1 LVKEDREI
9 KDKRLRELIERLRA
23 QVKNLEDDKALLN
36 VKNEDLKKEMASL
49 TAELDK
55 RLPLGEIKDANTR
68 KLIEELQGKVRSL
81 EETNRDVTHRLKDKD
96 DSNAKIANLCNI
108 LLQDKTSLID
118 ANRRLAESLDQMR
131 NTIKQLEES
140 NLKMQERIEETRKSL
155 GLDQLKTNF

>member
-1 LVKEDREI
+1 MKEDREI